1 MPEFNKDFFEGIAAA
16 IFNKEF
22 FIGVATA
29 IVLAFLT
36 WLVRLVGRSAYLLVV
51 SSKGDFKISGYWVTS
66 CKMSDQTKPP
76 HMEIWRY
83 WVRGSSVRLVFY
95 VYHADGSRITKQ
107 IGRGLLRG
115 KQQVAAYYF
124 DPDSELFETGVATF
138 QTGQR
143 TLEGAFMQFD
153 MDREGKPLHKS
164 DYIQRRAKGL
174 SLIAK
179 VRMAFGF
186 RPLRA
191 YADVKAIHEL
201 NFANPAG

>member
-1 MPEFNKDFFEGIAAA
+1 MPEFNEDFLKTVVAA
-16 IFNKEF
+16 ILSKES
-22 FIGVATA
+22 FISLTSA
-29 IVLAFLT
+29 IVLACLA
-36 WLVRLVGRSAYLLVV
+36 WLARIVGRSAYLLVV
-51 SSKGDFKISGYWVTS
+51 SNRGDFKISGYWVTS

-95 VYHADGSRITKQ
+95 VYHANGFNITKQ

-124 DPDSELFETGVATF
+124 DPDSELFETGVVTF
-138 QTGQR
+138 RTRQR

-153 MDREGKPLHKS
+153 MDAPGEPLHHS
-164 DYIQRRAKGL
+164 SYIQRRAKGL
-174 SLIAK
+174 PLLAK

-191 YADVKAIHEL
+191 YADVKAIHDL
-201 NFANPAG
+201 NFASLAP